1 MHNKVDQR
9 AGELN
14 SSTAMG
20 ATPGADPSTPESRQ
34 PIEPE
39 VAAPVELSAASVA
52 EKRSFLGDVLKLAWG
67 TGSGQVLGILA
78 VLFTARLFTP
88 SAFGVAALFASI
100 TSLVIIVSTLRYELA
115 IMLPKQDEESANVV
129 GVSVLFVLLISTAI
143 GGLVW
148 GSGDLLPRL
157 LKAPDLNR
165 YLWLL
170 PVNVFF
176 GGLFSVLN
184 RWNSRQKCFTRLMV
198 VQIVN
203 AACTAGAQVGLGLA
217 GRNSGGYL
225 IAAAILGFAM
235 STFMLALLTWRDSG
249 RLFVDNVRWNKVVA
263 ALKRYR
269 RFPKYSTAK
278 AVLDVVAW
286 QMPVWF
292 LSSGFST
299 AVVGRYALG
308 TKLLHMPMNLI
319 GNNVA
324 IVFFQRAA
332 SAKHEGRLAQAVEGS
347 FRCLTVLSLFPCLL
361 LALTGRDLFVVSFG
375 RTWAEAGVYAQILSI
390 WICVWFVSSPLG
402 MLLDVLEKQ
411 ALALRLSVLNVAT
424 RFAALGLGM
433 MTHSPRMMLALL
445 VVCGVFVYGYYGVL
459 ILKHSGLS
467 PWKTLPIMI
476 KCLLRFVPA
485 GIVIVAL
492 QYLGAPPIVMVAA
505 AGVML
510 VAYYLYVLTTEPEV
524 LGLAMAR
531 FILGAR
537 RCQLSVNKDAV
548 RNSGRTAA

>member
-1 MHNKVDQR
+1 MNSNNKADQTEKSS
-9 AGELN
+9 G
-14 SSTAMG
+14 STAMG
-20 ATPGADPSTPESRQ
+20 ATPDAYLVSPESRQ
-34 PIEPE
+34 PVEPE
-39 VAAPVELSAASVA
+39 VATGVELSAVSVA

-67 TGSGQVLGILA
+67 TGSGQALGILA
-78 VLFTARLFTP
+78 ALFTARLFTP

-100 TSLVIIVSTLRYELA
+100 TNLAIIISTLRYELA
-115 IMLPKQDEESANVV
+115 IMLPKHDEESVNAA
-129 GVSVLFVLLISTAI
+129 GVSLLFVVLISAAI
-143 GGLVW
+143 GGLAW
-148 GSGDLLPRL
+148 ASGDMLPRL
-157 LKAPDLNR
+157 LKAPDLHR

-176 GGLFSVLN
+176 GGFFNVLN

-225 IAAAILGFAM
+225 IAAAIFGLAT
-235 STFMLALLTWRDSG
+235 STSLLALFTWRENG
-249 RLFVDNVRWNKVVA
+249 PLFVDNVRWNRVVA

-278 AVLDVVAW
+278 ALLDVVAW

-332 SAKHEGRLAQAVEGS
+332 RAKHEGRLEQAVESS
-347 FRCLTVLSLFPCLL
+347 FRCLAGLSLFPCLL
-361 LALTGRDLFVVSFG
+361 VALMGKDLFVVAFG
-375 RTWAEAGVYAQILSI
+375 HTWAEAGVYAQILSV

-411 ALALRLSVLNVAT
+411 ALHLRLSILNVVT

-445 VVCGVFVYGYYGVL
+445 VVCGALVYGYYGML

-467 PWKTLPIMI
+467 PWKMLPIMI
-476 KCLLRFVPA
+476 KYLLRFVPA
-485 GIVIVAL
+485 GLVIVAL
-492 QYLGAPPIVMVAA
+492 QYLGTPSIVMVAA
-505 AGVML
+505 AGIML
-510 VAYYLYVLTTEPEV
+510 VAYYFYVLTKESEM
-524 LGLAMAR
+524 LGPAIAR
-531 FILGAR
+531 FISPRA
-537 RCQLSVNKDAV
+537 SVNNDTV

>member
-1 MHNKVDQR
+1 MNNKAEQR
-9 AGELN
+9 AEKLN
-14 SSTAMG
+14 RSTALG
-20 ATPGADPSTPESRQ
+20 AAPDADPSTPESQQ

-39 VAAPVELSAASVA
+39 VAAAVELSAASVA
-52 EKRSFLGDVLKLAWG
+52 EKRSFLGDVLKLVWG
-67 TGSGQVLGILA
+67 TGSAQVLGILA
-78 VLFTARLFTP
+78 ALFTARLFTP

-100 TSLVIIVSTLRYELA
+100 SSLAIITSTLRYELA
-115 IMLPKQDEESANVV
+115 IMLPKHDEESANAV

-143 GGLVW
+143 GGLAW
-148 GSGDLLPRL
+148 ASGDMLPRL
-157 LKAPDLNR
+157 LKAPDLHH

-184 RWNSRQKCFTRLMV
+184 HWNSRRKCFTRLMV
-198 VQIVN
+198 AQIVN

-217 GRNSGGYL
+217 GRNTGGYL
-225 IAAAILGFAM
+225 IAAAILGLAT
-235 STFMLALLTWRDSG
+235 STSMMALLTWRDNG
-249 RLFVDNVRWNKVVA
+249 RLFVDSVRWNGVVA

-278 AVLDVVAW
+278 ALLDVVAW

-299 AVVGRYALG
+299 TVVGRYALG
-308 TKLLHMPMNLI
+308 AKLMHMPMNLI

-332 SAKHEGRLAQAVEGS
+332 RAKHEGRLEQAVESS
-347 FRCLTVLSLFPCLL
+347 FRCLAVLSLFPCLL
-361 LALTGRDLFVVSFG
+361 VALTGRDLFVVAFG
-375 RTWAEAGVYAQILSI
+375 RTWAEAGVYAQILSV

-402 MLLDVLEKQ
+402 KLLDVLEKQ
-411 ALALRLSVLNVAT
+411 ALHLRLSVLNVVT
-424 RFAALGLGM
+424 RFAALWLGM

-445 VVCGVFVYGYYGVL
+445 AACGILVYGYYGVL

-467 PWKTLPIMI
+467 PWKMLPIMI
-476 KCLLRFVPA
+476 KYLLRFVPT

-492 QYLGAPPIVMVAA
+492 QYMGAPPIVMVAA
-505 AGVML
+505 AGIML
-510 VAYYLYVLTTEPEV
+510 VAYYLYVLTTEPEM
-524 LGLAMAR
+524 LDLATAR
-531 FILGAR
+531 FTSPR
-537 RCQLSVNKDAV
+537 VSVNNNAV
-548 RNSGRTAA
+548 RNSGRTPA

>member
-1 MHNKVDQR
+1 MNHNNNADQR
-9 AGELN
+9 AEELN
-14 SSTAMG
+14 SSTAVD
-20 ATPGADPSTPESRQ
+20 ATPDADPSTTESQQ
-34 PIEPE
+34 PVEPE
-39 VAAPVELSAASVA
+39 VAAAVELSTASVA
-52 EKRSFLGDVLKLAWG
+52 EKRSFLGDVLKLAGG
-67 TGSGQVLGILA
+67 TGSAQVLGILA
-78 VLFTARLFTP
+78 ALFTARLFTP

-100 TSLVIIVSTLRYELA
+100 TNLVMIISTLRYELA
-115 IMLPKQDEESANVV
+115 IMLPEQDEESVNSA
-129 GVSVLFVLLISTAI
+129 GVSVLFVLLISAAV
-143 GGLVW
+143 GGLAW
-148 GSGDLLPRL
+148 ASSDLLPQL
-157 LKAPDLNR
+157 LKAPDLHR

-184 RWNSRQKCFTRLMV
+184 RWNSRQKCFTRLMM

-203 AACTAGAQVGLGLA
+203 AACTAVAQVGWGLA

-225 IAAAILGFAM
+225 IGAAILGLAA
-235 STFMLALLTWRDSG
+235 STSMLALLTWRDNG
-249 RLFVDNVRWNKVVA
+249 RLFLDNVRWNSVVA

-278 AVLDVVAW
+278 ALLDVVAW

-332 SAKHEGRLAQAVEGS
+332 RAKHEGRLAQAVESS
-347 FRCLTVLSLFPCLL
+347 FRCLAGLSLFPCLL
-361 LALTGRDLFVVSFG
+361 VALTGNDLFVVSFG
-375 RTWAEAGVYAQILSI
+375 RTWAEAGVYAQILSV
-390 WICVWFVSSPLG
+390 WICVWFMSSPLG

-411 ALALRLSVLNVAT
+411 ALHLRLSILNVVT

-445 VVCGVFVYGYYGVL
+445 AVCGVLVYGYYGVV

-467 PWKTLPIMI
+467 PWKMLPIII
-476 KCLLRFVPA
+476 KYVLRFVPA
-485 GIVIVAL
+485 GIVILAL
-492 QYLGAPPIVMVAA
+492 RYLSAPSIVMVAA
-505 AGVML
+505 AGMML
-510 VAYYLYVLTTEPEV
+510 VAYYLYVLTTEPEM

-531 FILGAR
+531 FISPR
-537 RCQLSVNKDAV
+537 VSVNHNAV
-548 RNSGRTAA
+548 RDSGRTAA

>member
-1 MHNKVDQR
+1 MTNDNAHHR
-9 AGELN
+9 AEELN
-14 SSTAMG
+14 GSTALG
-20 ATPGADPSTPESRQ
+20 APPEADPGTPEPRQ
-34 PIEPE
+34 PTEPE
-39 VAAPVELSAASVA
+39 PAALVELSAASVD

-67 TGSGQVLGILA
+67 TGSAQVLCILA
-78 VLFTARLFTP
+78 ALFTARLFAP
-88 SAFGVAALFASI
+88 SAFGVAALFVSI
-100 TSLVIIVSTLRYELA
+100 SNLAIIISTLRYELA
-115 IMLPKQDEESANVV
+115 IMLPKHDEESVNAVA
-129 GVSVLFVLLISTAI
+129 VSALFVLLISAAI

-148 GSGDLLPRL
+148 ASGDLLPGL
-157 LKAPDLNR
+157 LKAPDLIR

-184 RWNSRQKCFTRLMV
+184 HWNSRQKCFTRLMA

-203 AACTAGAQVGLGLA
+203 AACTAGAQVGWGLA

-225 IAAAILGFAM
+225 IAAAILGLAT
-235 STFMLALLTWRDSG
+235 STSLLALFSWRDNR
-249 RLFVDNVRWNKVVA
+249 RLFIDNVRWKRVVA

-278 AVLDVVAW
+278 AVFDVVAW

-319 GNNVA
+319 SNNVA

-332 SAKHEGRLAQAVEGS
+332 RAKHEGWLAQAVESS
-347 FRCLTVLSLFPCLL
+347 FRCLAVLSLFPCLL
-361 LALTGRDLFVVSFG
+361 VALTGKDLFVVSFG
-375 RTWAEAGVYAQILSI
+375 HTWAEAGVYAQILSI
-390 WICVWFVSSPLG
+390 WICVWFLSSPLG

-411 ALALRLSVLNVAT
+411 ALALRLSVLNVVT

-467 PWKTLPIMI
+467 PWKMLPILT
-476 KCLLRFVPA
+476 KYLLRFVPA
-485 GIVIVAL
+485 GIVIAVL
-492 QYLGAPPIVMVAA
+492 QYLGMPP
-505 AGVML
+505 
-510 VAYYLYVLTTEPEV
+510 
-524 LGLAMAR
+524 
-531 FILGAR
+531 
-537 RCQLSVNKDAV
+537 
-548 RNSGRTAA
+548 

>member
-1 MHNKVDQR
+1 MTNDNAHHR
-9 AGELN
+9 AEELN
-14 SSTAMG
+14 GSTALG
-20 ATPGADPSTPESRQ
+20 ASPDADPSTPEARQ
-34 PIEPE
+34 PIESE
-39 VAAPVELSAASVA
+39 VAAAAELSAASVA

-67 TGSGQVLGILA
+67 TGSAQVLAVLA
-78 VLFTARLFTP
+78 ALFTARLFTP

-100 TSLVIIVSTLRYELA
+100 TSLAIIISTLRYELA
-115 IMLPKQDEESANVV
+115 IMLPKHDKESVNAV
-129 GVSVLFVLLISTAI
+129 GVSVLFVVLISTAI

-148 GSGDLLPRL
+148 ASGDLLPRL
-157 LKAPDLNR
+157 LKAPDLHR

-176 GGLFSVLN
+176 GGLFSILN
-184 RWNSRQKCFTRLMV
+184 HWNSRRKCFTRLMV

-203 AACTAGAQVGLGLA
+203 AACTAGAQVAFGLA
-217 GRNSGGYL
+217 GRNTGGYL
-225 IAAAILGFAM
+225 IAAAILGLAT
-235 STFMLALLTWRDSG
+235 STSMMALLTWRDNG
-249 RLFVDNVRWNKVVA
+249 RLFVDNVRWNRVVA

-278 AVLDVVAW
+278 ALLDVVAW

-308 TKLLHMPMNLI
+308 AKLMHMPMNLI

-324 IVFFQRAA
+324 IVIFQRAA
-332 SAKHEGRLAQAVEGS
+332 RAKHEGRLEQAVESS
-347 FRCLTVLSLFPCLL
+347 FRCLAVLSLFPCLL
-361 LALTGRDLFVVSFG
+361 VALTGKDLFVVAFG
-375 RTWAEAGVYAQILSI
+375 RTWAEAGVYAQILSV

-402 MLLDVLEKQ
+402 KLLDVLEKQ
-411 ALALRLSVLNVAT
+411 ALHLRLSVLNVVT

-445 VVCGVFVYGYYGVL
+445 AACGVLVYGYYGVL

-467 PWKTLPIMI
+467 PWKMLPIMTRI
-476 KCLLRFVPA
+476 LMRFVPA

-492 QYLGAPPIVMVAA
+492 RYLGASSIVMVAA

-510 VAYYLYVLTTEPEV
+510 LAYYLYVLTAEPEV
-524 LGLAMAR
+524 LGLAMAS
-531 FILGAR
+531 FKSPGVK
-537 RCQLSVNKDAV
+537 VNNRVV
-548 RNSGRTAA
+548 RDSGQTAA

>member
-278 AVLDVVAW
+278 ALLDVVAW

>member
-1 MHNKVDQR
+1 MNHSTKANQR
-9 AGELN
+9 AEELN
-14 SSTAMG
+14 GSTALA
-20 ATPGADPSTPESRQ
+20 ATPDADASGPDSRQ
-34 PIEPE
+34 PIESE
-39 VAAPVELSAASVA
+39 VAAAVELSPASVA
-52 EKRSFLGDVLKLAWG
+52 EKRSFLSDVLKLAWG
-67 TGSGQVLGILA
+67 TGSAQVLGILA
-78 VLFTARLFTP
+78 ALFTARLFSP

-100 TSLVIIVSTLRYELA
+100 TNLVMIVSTLRYELA
-115 IMLPKQDEESANVV
+115 IMLPKQDEESANAA
-129 GVSVLFVLLISTAI
+129 GLSVLFVLLISAAV
-143 GGLVW
+143 GGLAW
-148 GSGDLLPRL
+148 ISGDLLPRL
-157 LKAPDLNR
+157 LKAPDLHR

-203 AACTAGAQVGLGLA
+203 AACTVAAQVGFGLA

-225 IAAAILGFAM
+225 IAAAILGLAT
-235 STFMLALLTWRDSG
+235 STSMLAMLTWHDNG
-249 RLFVDNVRWNKVVA
+249 RLFVDNLRWNLVVA

-278 AVLDVVAW
+278 ALLDVVAW

-308 TKLLHMPMNLI
+308 TKLVHMPMNLI

-332 SAKHEGRLAQAVEGS
+332 KAKHEGRLAQAVESS
-347 FRCLTVLSLFPCLL
+347 FRCLAVLSLFPCLL
-361 LALTGRDLFVVSFG
+361 VALTGKDLFVVSFG
-375 RTWAEAGVYAQILSI
+375 HTWAEAGVYAQILSV
-390 WICVWFVSSPLG
+390 WICVWFLSSPLG

-411 ALALRLSVLNVAT
+411 ALHLRLSVLNVVT

-445 VVCGVFVYGYYGVL
+445 AACGVVVYGYYGVR
-459 ILKHSGLS
+459 ILNHSGLS
-467 PWKTLPIMI
+467 PWKMLPIMTKI
-476 KCLLRFVPA
+476 LVRFVPA

-492 QYLGAPPIVMVAA
+492 RYLGAPSIAMVAA
-505 AGVML
+505 AGVMV
-510 VAYYLYVLTTEPEV
+510 VAYYLYVLTAEPEV

-531 FILGAR
+531 FISPRA
-537 RCQLSVNKDAV
+537 SVNKDTV
-548 RNSGRTAA
+548 HNSGQMAA

>member
-1 MHNKVDQR
+1 MNDKTEQR
-9 AGELN
+9 AEELN
-14 SSTAMG
+14 GSRALG
-20 ATPGADPSTPESRQ
+20 AVPDADPSTPESQQ

-39 VAAPVELSAASVA
+39 VAAVELSAASVA
-52 EKRSFLGDVLKLAWG
+52 EKRSFLIDVLKLAWG
-67 TGSGQVLGILA
+67 TGSAQVLAVLA
-78 VLFTARLFTP
+78 ALFTARLFTP

-100 TSLVIIVSTLRYELA
+100 TSLAIIISTLRYELA
-115 IMLPKQDEESANVV
+115 IMLPKHDEESANAV

-143 GGLVW
+143 GGLAW
-148 GSGDLLPRL
+148 ASGDMLPRL
-157 LKAPDLNR
+157 LKAPDLHH

-184 RWNSRQKCFTRLMV
+184 HWNSRRKCFTRLMV
-198 VQIVN
+198 AQIVN

-217 GRNSGGYL
+217 GRNTGGYL
-225 IAAAILGFAM
+225 IAAAILGLAT
-235 STFMLALLTWRDSG
+235 STSMMALLTWRDNG
-249 RLFVDNVRWNKVVA
+249 RLFVDSVRWNRVVA

-278 AVLDVVAW
+278 ALLDVVAW

-299 AVVGRYALG
+299 TVVGRYALG
-308 TKLLHMPMNLI
+308 AKLMHMPMNLI

-332 SAKHEGRLAQAVEGS
+332 RAKHEGRLEQAVESS
-347 FRCLTVLSLFPCLL
+347 FRCLAVLSLFPCLL
-361 LALTGRDLFVVSFG
+361 VALTGRDLFVVAFG
-375 RTWAEAGVYAQILSI
+375 RTWAESGVYAQILSV

-402 MLLDVLEKQ
+402 KLLDVLEKQ
-411 ALALRLSVLNVAT
+411 ALHLRLSILNVVT

-445 VVCGVFVYGYYGVL
+445 AACGVLVYGYYGLL

-467 PWKTLPIMI
+467 PWKMLPIMI
-476 KCLLRFVPA
+476 KYLLRFVPA

-492 QYLGAPPIVMVAA
+492 QYVGAPPIVMVAA
-505 AGVML
+505 AGIML
-510 VAYYLYVLTTEPEV
+510 VAYYLYVLTTEPEM
-524 LGLAMAR
+524 LDLATAR
-531 FILGAR
+531 FTSPR
-537 RCQLSVNKDAV
+537 VSVNNNAV
-548 RNSGRTAA
+548 RNSGRTPA

>member
-1 MHNKVDQR
+1 MNNKAEQR
-9 AGELN
+9 AEELN
-14 SSTAMG
+14 GSTALG
-20 ATPGADPSTPESRQ
+20 AASDADPSTPESQQ

-39 VAAPVELSAASVA
+39 VAAAAELSAASVA

-67 TGSGQVLGILA
+67 TGSAQVLAVLA
-78 VLFTARLFTP
+78 ALFTARLFTP

-100 TSLVIIVSTLRYELA
+100 TSLVIVVSSLRYELA
-115 IMLPKQDEESANVV
+115 IMLPKHDEESVNAV
-129 GVSVLFVLLISTAI
+129 GVSVLFVLLTSVAT
-143 GGLVW
+143 GGLALA
-148 GSGDLLPRL
+148 SGDLLPRL
-157 LKAPDLNR
+157 LKAPDLHR

-203 AACTAGAQVGLGLA
+203 AVCTAGAQVGLGLA

-225 IAAAILGFAM
+225 IAAAILGLAT
-235 STFMLALLTWRDSG
+235 STSVLALLTWHDNG
-249 RLFVDNVRWNKVVA
+249 RLFVNNVRWNTVVA
-263 ALKRYR
+263 ALKRYQ

-278 AVLDVVAW
+278 ALLDVVAS

-299 AVVGRYALG
+299 AVAGRYALG
-308 TKLLHMPMNLI
+308 AKLLHMPMNLI

-332 SAKHEGRLAQAVEGS
+332 RAKHEGRLAQAVESS
-347 FRCLTVLSLFPCLL
+347 FRCLAVLSLFPCLL
-361 LALTGRDLFVVSFG
+361 VALTGKDLFVVSFG
-375 RTWAEAGVYAQILSI
+375 RTWAEAGVYAQILSV
-390 WICVWFVSSPLG
+390 WVCVWFVSSPLG

-411 ALALRLSVLNVAT
+411 VLHLRLSVLNVVT

-433 MTHSPRMMLALL
+433 MTHSPRIMLALL
-445 VVCGVFVYGYYGVL
+445 VVCAAFVYGYYGVL

-467 PWKTLPIMI
+467 PWKMLPVML
-476 KCLLRFVPA
+476 KYLLRFVPA
-485 GIVIVAL
+485 AIVIVAFR
-492 QYLGAPPIVMVAA
+492 YLGAAPIVMVAA
-505 AGVML
+505 AGIML
-510 VAYYLYVLTTEPEV
+510 VAYYVYVLTTEPEV

-531 FILGAR
+531 FTSPR
-537 RCQLSVNKDAV
+537 VSVNNDAV
-548 RNSGRTAA
+548 RNSGRTPA

>member
-1 MHNKVDQR
+1 MNNNKAEQQ
-9 AGELN
+9 AEEFNG
-14 SSTAMG
+14 STTIEA
-20 ATPGADPSTPESRQ
+20 APEAERSAPESRQ

-39 VAAPVELSAASVA
+39 LSAAVELSAASVA

-67 TGSGQVLGILA
+67 TGSAQVLA
-78 VLFTARLFTP
+78 VLAALVTARLFTP

-100 TSLVIIVSTLRYELA
+100 TNLATIISALRYELA
-115 IMLPKQDEESANVV
+115 IMLPKHDEESVNVV
-129 GVSVLFVLLISTAI
+129 GVSVLFVLLISAAI

-148 GSGDLLPRL
+148 ASGDLLPRL
-157 LKAPDLNR
+157 VKAPDLHR

-203 AACTAGAQVGLGLA
+203 AACTAGAQVGFGLA
-217 GRNSGGYL
+217 ERNSGGYL
-225 IAAAILGFAM
+225 IAAAVFGLAVSTIL
-235 STFMLALLTWRDSG
+235 LALFSWRDHG
-249 RLFVDNVRWNKVVA
+249 RLFVDNVRWKRSVA

-278 AVLDVVAW
+278 ALLDVVSW

-299 AVVGRYALG
+299 AVVGGYALG

-324 IVFFQRAA
+324 IVFLQRAA
-332 SAKHEGRLAQAVEGS
+332 MAKHEGRLAQAVESS
-347 FRCLTVLSLFPCLL
+347 FRCLAVLSLFPCLL
-361 LALTGRDLFVVSFG
+361 VALTGKDLFVVSFG
-375 RTWAEAGVYAQILSI
+375 RTWAEAGVYAQILSA
-390 WICVWFVSSPLG
+390 WICVWFLSSPLG

-411 ALALRLSVLNVAT
+411 ALHLRLSVLNAVT
-424 RFAALGLGM
+424 RFAALVLGM
-433 MTHSPRMMLALL
+433 MTHNPRMMLAL
-445 VVCGVFVYGYYGVL
+445 VAAFGAFVYGYYGVL
-459 ILKHSGLS
+459 ILKHSGVS
-467 PWKTLPIMI
+467 PWKMLPIMTKI
-476 KCLLRFVPA
+476 LLRFVPA
-485 GIVIVAL
+485 GVVIVAL
-492 QYLGAPPIVMVAA
+492 RYLGAPSIVMVAA
-505 AGVML
+505 AGIML

-531 FILGAR
+531 FTSLR
-537 RCQLSVNKDAV
+537 VSVNNDAV
-548 RNSGRTAA
+548 RDSGRTAA